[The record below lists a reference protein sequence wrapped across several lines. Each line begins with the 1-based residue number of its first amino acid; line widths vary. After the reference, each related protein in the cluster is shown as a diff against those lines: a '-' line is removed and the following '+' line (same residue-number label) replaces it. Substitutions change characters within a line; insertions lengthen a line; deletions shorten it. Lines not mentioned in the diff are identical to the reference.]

1 MKIYFSVIILT
12 KNRNDFLKIALES
25 LNKQKIKPQEILV
38 LDNSHQK
45 NAFGICQK
53 MNIFKLIKYFSST
66 NMKNVASMRNFLSK
80 KAKGNYLA
88 FLDDDDYWDK
98 NYLYDSHEVIKK
110 TNTKLL
116 ITNILGIQDNK
127 KLKFTNFKKNE
138 IFRINDFLIINP
150 GTLCSNL
157 IIKKSEFLKLKGF
170 DSNVHGSCDKDLIIK
185 VLKNKID
192 YKINEKYLV
201 NYYLHINQWSS
212 NPLRVIKQKLL
223 FYKKYFHYYFFIDHL
238 RMIKVLTYLI
248 FKIIFDSKKF
258 NSI

>member
-1 MKIYFSVIILT
+1 MKINFSVIILT
-12 KNRNDFLKIALES
+12 KNRNDFLKIGLDS

-38 LDNSHQK
+38 LDNSPQK

-53 MNIFKLIKYFSST
+53 MNFFKLIKYFSSSE
-66 NMKNVASMRNFLSK
+66 MKNVAIMRNFLTM

-98 NYLYDSHEVIKK
+98 NYLYDSLEIIKK

-116 ITNILGIQDNK
+116 ITNILSIKNNRK
-127 KLKFTNFKKNE
+127 FKFTYFKKNK
-138 IFRINDFLIINP
+138 FLRIKDFLITNP

-170 DSNVHGSCDKDLIIK
+170 DSSVSGSCDKDLIIK

-201 NYYLHINQWSS
+201 NYYLHTNQWSS
-212 NPLRVIKQKLL
+212 NPIRVIKQKLL
-223 FYKKYFHYYFFIDHL
+223 FYKKYFNQYSFIDHL

-248 FKIIFDSKKF
+248 FKIIFNSKKF